1 MSQVGDSGEGE
12 VSEEVTDTLLDEVML
27 DVAAAEQNIYDQG
40 QSLEDI
46 MKAEWNTLYLW
57 FIRTLMCN
65 EISCNQSIVFSPD

>member
-1 MSQVGDSGEGE
+1 MSQTGDSGEGE

-46 MKAEWNTLYLW
+46 MKAEWNTIFCLSG
-57 FIRTLMCN
+57 TLMC
-65 EISCNQSIVFSPD
+65 C